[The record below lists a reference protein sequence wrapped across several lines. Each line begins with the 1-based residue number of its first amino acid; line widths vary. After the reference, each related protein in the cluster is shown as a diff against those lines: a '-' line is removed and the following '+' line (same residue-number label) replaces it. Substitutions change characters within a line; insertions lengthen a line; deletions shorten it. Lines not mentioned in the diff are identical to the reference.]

1 MIYHYCKR
9 ILKRNN
15 ETFLPEMSRGVSLLK
30 IGKETI
36 IEAFLQLLH
45 EKSFEELSV
54 KEIIQKAGFSRST
67 FYLHFADKYELME
80 EVRRMLNGQFLSFYE
95 MEFNSWGKPMTH
107 HLCEHIFKF
116 RSFYELEFAD
126 TNAIRK
132 LSNKLAAHLI
142 HVFNDED
149 YAIFASYGTI
159 GYLTF
164 WVKNGFIISPAE
176 AAEKLLKIGFTNWTK
191 SYEDSRK
198 P

>member
-1 MIYHYCKR
+1 
-9 ILKRNN
+9 
-15 ETFLPEMSRGVSLLK
+15 MSRGVSQLK

-45 EKSFEELSV
+45 DKSFEELSV

-80 EVRRMLNGQFLSFYE
+80 EVRRTLNGRFLSFYE
-95 MEFNSWGKPMTH
+95 MNFNSWGKPMTL
-107 HLCEHIFKF
+107 HLCEHIFEF

-126 TNAIRK
+126 TSAIRK
-132 LSNKLAAHLI
+132 LSNKLAAHLL

-164 WVKNGFIISPAE
+164 WVKNSFVMSPAE

-191 SYEDSRK
+191 SYEDRRK
-198 P
+198 S

>member
-1 MIYHYCKR
+1 M
-9 ILKRNN
+9 
-15 ETFLPEMSRGVSLLK
+15 K

-67 FYLHFADKYELME
+67 FYLHFADKYELMDD
-80 EVRRMLNGQFLSFYE
+80 VRRTLNGRFLSFYE
-95 MEFNSWGKPMTH
+95 LDFNQWGKPMTL

-132 LSNKLAAHLI
+132 LSNKLAAHLLHI
-142 HVFNDED
+142 FDDQD
-149 YAIFASYGTI
+149 YAIFASYGTT

-164 WVKNGFIISPAE
+164 WVKNGFTMSPAE
-176 AAEKLLKIGFTNWTK
+176 AAEKLLKIGLTNWTK
-191 SYEDSRK
+191 RIAYEM
-198 P
+198 